1 MQLKDFLKK
10 KIFDIL
16 GLAKFDG
23 KAEEDR
29 LFMVNDAGELSRAKV
44 REYDVWYSGDSD
56 ELLNFYTKNVNVD
69 YGYEPVYM
77 RNKRG
82 YFWSVSAT
90 ESDIKRT
97 HSGQPRNVVDTLVS
111 IVGEP
116 EDFKSDSKELLD
128 DILEENNFWDMY
140 SDMQMPMT
148 FVEGWGAY
156 KIDWN
161 LKKSDKPILK
171 YYKANDVT
179 FVEENNRVVGMIFY
193 DYFVDKTGQKYLVT
207 ETRHLVNHALIVTKN
222 VFKYTG
228 ETSIVPTDKLPEG
241 MKVDLSVIK
250 IDYNKLL
257 AVPCVF
263 YKDTMANGMCGRSIF
278 TGKIDLFDDLDQ
290 CLSQSSNTVRRSTA
304 IEYFNTDFLERDRK
318 TGLPVMP
325 RCFDRK
331 YTGYTGGKNADGASN
346 GIQPV
351 QVTQPQLQFN
361 EYSTEATNILIQ
373 IINGVMSPATLGIDI
388 ARKDNAD
395 AQREKEK
402 ITIFT
407 RNTVIKKETRI
418 LKELFNQLLV
428 AYELM
433 HNETITETDY
443 NVSIKY
449 SEFADT
455 SYENKLGT
463 LGDAYIKGMLS
474 TDMYISKLYGDSI
487 TEEEKQAEKE
497 YLESNKDPFSGMGN
511 NDSGMGNEMGDMN
524 EPGNDGENM
533 PGER

>member
-23 KAEEDR
+23 KVEEDR
-29 LFMVNDAGELSRAKV
+29 LFMVNNSEEISRAKI
-44 REYDVWYSGDSD
+44 REYDVWYSGDGD

-116 EDFKSDSKELLD
+116 EDFDSNSKELLD

-140 SDMQMPMT
+140 SDIQMPMT

-156 KIDWN
+156 KIGWN

-179 FVEENNRVVGMIFY
+179 FVEENNRIVGMIFY
-193 DYFVDKTGQKYLVT
+193 DYFIDKTGQKYLVA
-207 ETRHLVNHALIVTKN
+207 ETRYLVNRALIVTKN

-228 ETSIVPTDKLPEG
+228 ETSIIPTDKLPEG

-331 YTGYTGGKNADGASN
+331 YTGYTGGKNSDGGSN

-388 ARKDNAD
+388 AKKDNAD

-433 HNETITETDY
+433 HNETKTITETDY
-443 NVSIKY
+443 HISIKY
-449 SEFADT
+449 SEFADM
-455 SYENKLGT
+455 SYENKLRT

-497 YLESNKDPFSGMGN
+497 YLEANKDPFSGMG
-511 NDSGMGNEMGDMN
+511 DEMGDMN
-524 EPGNDGENM
+524 EFGNDGENM
-533 PGER
+533 PRER